1 MAMPTMT
8 KVTTTR
14 GVQVAYVVS
23 EEGQF
28 AEATATFAS
37 RENARRCRVLLGAV
51 PVRVTPIQGTL
62 REVVGDLLE
71 QAYEALFAPRTTT
84 TTNRRTGSAAGL
96 GFGRLSWGGA
106 PTERVNE
113 TRADVAVEALR
124 GGLGGDIQYLLVDAQ
139 SLGLSALNGF
149 PGACHEGALAK
160 LGARGLWDL
169 VSRHAD
175 RRAELRLALGV
186 RCLRTGESWMFE
198 ETMSGTVVEPRGIAP
213 GRCLAW
219 SVFQKDGETMTL
231 AEMQL
236 DELVAVSHRSA
247 ALGRFIQFAAERQN
261 VKPTSVD
268 APSRWR
274 YSDSPLGV
282 RERNDDPNSALLQA
296 MTPLLE
302 RSADY
307 AAREQV
313 KAAEAPAPAK
323 LNKWF
328 DGDDDH
334 GAIDDDIILSHIQRE
349 VTAQTAVATGW
360 ERVRQELTEPFMK
373 QLRNVARRKRDRAS
387 AKKRRVAAKEMRLRE
402 ENKRRMLERDEW

>member
-1 MAMPTMT
+1 MATP
-8 KVTTTR
+8 TTTPR
-14 GVQVAYVVS
+14 TRAVQVAYVVS
-23 EEGQF
+23 EELQF

-62 REVVGDLLE
+62 REVVRDLLD
-71 QAYEALFAPRTTT
+71 QAYEALFAPRTTAD
-84 TTNRRTGSAAGL
+84 RTGSAGL

-106 PTERVNE
+106 PTERINE
-113 TRADVAVEALR
+113 TPADAAVEALR
-124 GGLGGDIQYLLVDAQ
+124 RGLGGDIQYLLVDAQ

-149 PGACHEGALAK
+149 PGACHESALAK
-160 LGARGLWDL
+160 LGSRGLWDL

-175 RRAELRLALGV
+175 RRAELSLALGV

-219 SVFQKDGETMTL
+219 SVFQKDGEKLTL
-231 AEMQL
+231 AEMRL

-247 ALGRFIQFAAERQN
+247 ALGRFIRFAAERQN

-274 YSDSPLGV
+274 YSDSPLDV
-282 RERNDDPNSALLQA
+282 RERNDDPSAALLRA

-307 AAREQV
+307 AARERA
-313 KAAEAPAPAK
+313 KAAAAPAK
-323 LNKWF
+323 LTNKRS

-334 GAIDDDIILSHIQRE
+334 GAIDDDTTLSHIQRDR
-349 VTAQTAVATGW
+349 TAQTAVATGW
-360 ERVRQELTEPFMK
+360 ERVREELTEPFMR

-387 AKKRRVAAKEMRLRE
+387 AKKRRLAAKEMRLRE
-402 ENKRRMLERDEW
+402 ENKRRMMERDEW